1 MDYRTLPHTGH
12 KVSTLS
18 FGASS
23 LGGVFYETDDSR
35 SKQAVFTAIDEGFN
49 YIDVSPYYGITRAET
64 VLGTALKDLKR
75 DDYLLSTKC
84 GRYEADEFD
93 FSAERVTKS
102 IDESLGRL
110 QVDHVDFLFCH
121 DIEFVELEQIWEE
134 TLPALQKIKDAGKT
148 RHIGISGLPL
158 HIFKRVITEAPD
170 MVDIILSYCRYSLN
184 DTGLADLLPF
194 LDKHQVDIVNAS
206 PTSMGILTDRGA
218 PDWHPA
224 PKDIQEAC
232 AKAVAHCQSKGADI
246 SKLAMQFSCANE
258 QIPTTLFSSANPD
271 RIKQNASFLDD
282 EMDLELLAEVQDI
295 LSPIKDK
302 TWQSGLAQNND

>member
-23 LGGVFYETDDSR
+23 LGGVFYETDDNR

-84 GRYEADEFD
+84 GRYEADQFD

-102 IDESLGRL
+102 IDESLARL

-121 DIEFVELEQIWEE
+121 DIEFVDIKQIWEE
-134 TLPALQKIKDAGKT
+134 TLPALQKLKDAGKT

-158 HIFKRVITEAPD
+158 TIFKRVIAEAPE
-170 MVDIILSYCRYSLN
+170 MVDIILSYCRYSIN

-194 LDKHQVDIVNAS
+194 LDENKVDVVNAS
-206 PTSMGILTDRGA
+206 PTGMGLLTDRGA

-224 PKDIQEAC
+224 PQEIIEASS
-232 AKAVAHCQSKGADI
+232 KAVAHCQAKGADI

-258 QIPTTLFSSANPD
+258 RIPTTLFSSANPE
-271 RIKQNASFLDD
+271 RIKSNARLLD
-282 EMDLELLAEVQDI
+282 EPMDTELLTEVQEI
-295 LSPIKDK
+295 LAPVKNQ
-302 TWQSGLAQNND
+302 TWPSGLPENND

>member
-1 MDYRTLPHTGH
+1 MDYRIFPHTGH

-64 VLGTALKDLKR
+64 VLGTALAELNR

-84 GRYEADEFD
+84 GRYESDSFD

-102 IDESLGRL
+102 IDESLARL

-121 DIEFVELEQIWEE
+121 DIEFVQIEQIWEE
-134 TLPALQKIKDAGKT
+134 TLPALEKIRAAGKT

-158 HIFKRVITEAPD
+158 HIFKEVIAKAPE
-170 MVDIILSYCRYSLN
+170 MVDIILSYCRYSIN

-194 LDKHQVDIVNAS
+194 LDQHKVDVVNAS
-206 PTSMGILTDRGA
+206 PTGMGLLTERGA

-224 PKDIQEAC
+224 PEPIKEAC
-232 AKAVAHCQSKGADI
+232 AKAVQHCQSKGADI
-246 SKLAMQFSCANE
+246 SKLAMQFACANE
-258 QIPTTLFSSANPD
+258 RIPTTLFSSANPE
-271 RIKQNASFLDD
+271 RIKSNARILD
-282 EMDLELLAEVQDI
+282 EPMDLELLAEVQEI
-295 LSPIKDK
+295 LAPVKNQ
-302 TWQSGLAQNND
+302 TWASGLPQNND

>member
-148 RHIGISGLPL
+148 R
-158 HIFKRVITEAPD
+158 
-170 MVDIILSYCRYSLN
+170 
-184 DTGLADLLPF
+184 
-194 LDKHQVDIVNAS
+194 IVNAS